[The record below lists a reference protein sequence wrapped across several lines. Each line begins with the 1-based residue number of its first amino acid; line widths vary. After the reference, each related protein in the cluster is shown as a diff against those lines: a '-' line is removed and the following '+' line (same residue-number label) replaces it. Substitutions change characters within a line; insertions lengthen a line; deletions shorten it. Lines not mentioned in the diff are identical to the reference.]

1 MDDTAEPLQIPPELL
16 SAEALRGVLE
26 DFVLREGTDYGQRDW
41 SLDEKVAQVALQLQR
56 GEASLMFDPE
66 TESVTLVT
74 RDQLPKS
81 R

>member
-16 SAEALRGVLE
+16 SPEALRGVLE
-26 DFVLREGTDYGQRDW
+26 DFVLREGTDYGLRDW

-56 GEASLMFDPE
+56 GEVSLMFDPE
-66 TESVTLVT
+66 TQSVTLVT

-81 R
+81 L

>member
-1 MDDTAEPLQIPPELL
+1 
-16 SAEALRGVLE
+16 
-26 DFVLREGTDYGQRDW
+26 VLREGTDYGQRDW

>member
-16 SAEALRGVLE
+16 SPEALRGVLE
-26 DFVLREGTDYGQRDW
+26 DFVLREGTDYGLRDW

-56 GEASLMFDPE
+56 GEVSLMFDPE
-66 TESVTLVT
+66 TQSVTLVT

>member
-16 SAEALRGVLE
+16 SPEALRGVLE
-26 DFVLREGTDYGQRDW
+26 DFVLREGTDYGLRDW

-56 GEASLMFDPE
+56 GEVSLMFDPE
-66 TESVTLVT
+66 TQSVTLVT
-74 RDQLPKS
+74 RDQLPKA